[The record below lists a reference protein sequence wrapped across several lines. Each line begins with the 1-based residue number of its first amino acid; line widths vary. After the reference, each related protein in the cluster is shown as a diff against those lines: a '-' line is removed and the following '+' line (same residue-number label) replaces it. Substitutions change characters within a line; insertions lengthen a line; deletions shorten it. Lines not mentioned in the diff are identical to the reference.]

1 MGGITKQS
9 EFSRIKYNQAK
20 MGSYYT
26 ELEHCR
32 WISRFLEFPDDEVCC
47 LEPAIGNAEAVL
59 AVTGKEKEERKNV
72 KIFGVELNGDT
83 YGAVSGNP
91 GVDFCLKADF
101 LNDVVISQ
109 KAFSF
114 VFMNPP
120 YGKKGDGERYETAF
134 LKKAVPYMAKEKI
147 FVQPYIVDNLG
158 RPPVI
163 PSEGQMYLLA
173 VSGAEQGIVGKEENK
188 DIHLQRGYP
197 ESQKEVSMRRMKMA
211 G

>member
-47 LEPAIGNAEAVL
+47 LEPAIGNAEAVF

-72 KIFGVELNGDT
+72 KIFGVELNEDT
-83 YGAVSGNP
+83 YGVVSGNP

-101 LNDVVISQ
+101 LNDVIISQ
-109 KAFSF
+109 KVFSF

-120 YGKKGDGERYETAF
+120 YGKKGMGNA
-134 LKKAVPYMAKEKI
+134 
-147 FVQPYIVDNLG
+147 
-158 RPPVI
+158 
-163 PSEGQMYLLA
+163 
-173 VSGAEQGIVGKEENK
+173 
-188 DIHLQRGYP
+188 
-197 ESQKEVSMRRMKMA
+197 MRLHS
-211 G
+211 